1 MSMPHCRQ
9 GGVQPTHPI
18 VERHDAMTR
27 ILLVVTLLLVA
38 ATLALSQMPGKD
50 TSTDEAH
57 IRTLNEASGEAQ
69 VKRDMATL
77 DRLLADDFILT
88 RANGVVAN
96 KAQNLAD
103 VQSGER
109 SFTSYKNDDV
119 RVRLYGDAAVVTGQV
134 VSSGTYKG
142 QDFSGRFRYTK
153 VFVKKDGQWQIVAWQ
168 ATLMPQQ

>member
-1 MSMPHCRQ
+1 
-9 GGVQPTHPI
+9 
-18 VERHDAMTR
+18 MTR
-27 ILLVVTLLLVA
+27 ILLAVTLMMA
-38 ATLALSQMPGKD
+38 SATPALSQMPGKD
-50 TSTDEAH
+50 TSAAEAH
-57 IRTLNEASGEAQ
+57 IRTLHEASGEAQ
-69 VKRDMATL
+69 VRRDIAAL

-134 VSSGTYKG
+134 TSSGTYKG
-142 QDFSGRFRYTK
+142 QDFSGQFRYTK
-153 VFVKKDGQWQIVAWQ
+153 VFVKSAGQWRIVAWQ